1 VADSRD
7 QPVSPKRN
15 ARRLEFESDALVYLD
30 QLFRVARRVMGNPAA
45 AEDVVQETYLRA
57 WQAFDRFEPGTN
69 CRAWLYKILFRTIGS
84 RRRELQRELA
94 MFDDQLFD
102 ESRFPSSL
110 LPNPFTAHQ
119 IQKAFAELPIA
130 FATVIQLVDV
140 EGLSYKEVAEA
151 LDIPVGTVMSRLHR
165 GRRQLRQ
172 RLAPGPALVQI
183 KERS

>member
-1 VADSRD
+1 
-7 QPVSPKRN
+7 
-15 ARRLEFESDALVYLD
+15 
-30 QLFRVARRVMGNPAA
+30 MGDPTA
-45 AEDVVQETYLRA
+45 AEDVVQETYLQA

-69 CRAWLYKILFRTIGS
+69 CRAWLFKILFRTIGS

-94 MFDDQLFD
+94 MFDDQLFE
-102 ESRFPSSL
+102 ESR
-110 LPNPFTAHQ
+110 LPASMPANPFTAHQ

-140 EGLSYKEVAEA
+140 EGLSYKEVSEA

-165 GRRQLRQ
+165 GRRQMRQ
-172 RLAPGPALVQI
+172 RLAPGPVLVKDL

>member
-1 VADSRD
+1 MPDLRTFDA
-7 QPVSPKRN
+7 
-15 ARRLEFESDALVYLD
+15 AALVHLD
-30 QLFRVARRVMGNPAA
+30 ELFRVARRVMGDATA

-69 CRAWLYKILFRTIGS
+69 CRAWLYKILFRTISS

-94 MFDDQLFD
+94 MFDDQLFE
-102 ESRFPSSL
+102 ESRFPSSM
-110 LPNPFTAHQ
+110 PANPFTAHQ

-140 EGLSYKEVAEA
+140 EGLSYKEASEA

-172 RLAPGPALVQI
+172 RLAPGPTLVQQI